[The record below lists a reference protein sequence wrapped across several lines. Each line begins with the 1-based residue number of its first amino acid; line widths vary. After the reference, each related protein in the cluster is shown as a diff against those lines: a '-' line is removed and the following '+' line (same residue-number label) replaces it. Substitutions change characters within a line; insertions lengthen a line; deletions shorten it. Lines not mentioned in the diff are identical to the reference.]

1 MSDIKVN
8 KIQSLEGTHGP
19 VISGITTMSSVG
31 AMTLPR
37 GDTAYRGGRGRGLF
51 GGGYG
56 ASSPYPEMNVI
67 DYITISTLGNAAD
80 FGDFSVARSASG
92 CGNSTRGL
100 FVGGRF
106 SPTSSEYNII
116 DFVTISST
124 GNAFDFGD
132 LTKVN
137 PDPECCANNI
147 RGVFN
152 GGYVNPGASGLEYK
166 SIEFVTIAS
175 LGNSANFGDSTIAGR
190 RSFSGSNSIRGIWAG
205 ARSNTP
211 SPGTRHNNIDY
222 ITMATLGDALD
233 FGDLTVA
240 RTNSAGSSTSSTRMV
255 MQNGMIVGGSVN
267 TIDYI
272 TMASTGDA
280 IDFGDVANTGT
291 AEGNA
296 AVSSLTRGVIRS
308 GGGDANNTLEYITIA
323 TLGNGQDFGDLN
335 TGRRVYGSCSD
346 SHGGL
351 G

>member
-1 MSDIKVN
+1 MSEIKVN
-8 KIQSLEGTHGP
+8 NIQGLEGTHGP
-19 VISGITTMSSVG
+19 VVSGITTMASSG

-67 DYITISTLGNAAD
+67 DYITISTLGNASD

-147 RGVFN
+147 RGVFS
-152 GGYVNPGASGLEYK
+152 GGYNPPSY
-166 SIEFVTIAS
+166 I
-175 LGNSANFGDSTIAGR
+175 
-190 RSFSGSNSIRGIWAG
+190 NSISTKRL
-205 ARSNTP
+205 
-211 SPGTRHNNIDY
+211 SPKVQ
-222 ITMATLGDALD
+222 M
-233 FGDLTVA
+233 
-240 RTNSAGSSTSSTRMV
+240 
-255 MQNGMIVGGSVN
+255 
-267 TIDYI
+267 
-272 TMASTGDA
+272 
-280 IDFGDVANTGT
+280 
-291 AEGNA
+291 
-296 AVSSLTRGVIRS
+296 
-308 GGGDANNTLEYITIA
+308 
-323 TLGNGQDFGDLN
+323 
-335 TGRRVYGSCSD
+335 
-346 SHGGL
+346 
-351 G
+351 